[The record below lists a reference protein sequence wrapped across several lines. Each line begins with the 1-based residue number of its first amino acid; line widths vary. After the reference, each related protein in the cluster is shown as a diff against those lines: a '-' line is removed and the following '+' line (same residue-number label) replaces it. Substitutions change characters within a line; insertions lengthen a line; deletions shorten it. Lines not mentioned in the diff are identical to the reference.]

1 VSNTTAKDVD
11 GMPNFATEG
20 LLIDGV
26 NGMMKN
32 KNPSPLYLQFVLG
45 KEKQKLE
52 VKKTS
57 SDDHPPT
64 NDNSSDVIDLCI
76 LLHTFS

>member
-45 KEKQKLE
+45 KEKQKLSE
-52 VKKTS
+52 K
-57 SDDHPPT
+57 
-64 NDNSSDVIDLCI
+64 N
-76 LLHTFS
+76 F